1 MTAED
6 KAFLFRTLRDPVIRE
21 AVERLAPIN
30 PDAQTALRVA
40 CAFDR
45 AHLARSWPAGG
56 LHGA

>member
-6 KAFLFRTLRDPVIRE
+6 KAFLFRTLRDPVIRK

-30 PDAQTALRVA
+30 PDTQTALRA
-40 CAFDR
+40 KCALGR

-56 LHGA
+56 LHSA